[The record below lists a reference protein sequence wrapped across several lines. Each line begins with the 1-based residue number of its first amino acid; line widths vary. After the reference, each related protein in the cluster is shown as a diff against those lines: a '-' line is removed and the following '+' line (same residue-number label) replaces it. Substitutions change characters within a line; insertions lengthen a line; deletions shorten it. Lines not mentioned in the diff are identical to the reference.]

1 MKNKW
6 DYLEKDS
13 MSSTLQRQL
22 IALNQDQNIDH
33 ELSKQNFKES
43 LCDIIPKML
52 VFCSPDYRKI
62 PHTS

>member
-1 MKNKW
+1 
-6 DYLEKDS
+6 

-22 IALNQDQNIDH
+22 IAMNQDQNIDH

-43 LCDIIPKML
+43 LCDIIPETL
-52 VFCSPDYRKI
+52 VFCSPDYRKF